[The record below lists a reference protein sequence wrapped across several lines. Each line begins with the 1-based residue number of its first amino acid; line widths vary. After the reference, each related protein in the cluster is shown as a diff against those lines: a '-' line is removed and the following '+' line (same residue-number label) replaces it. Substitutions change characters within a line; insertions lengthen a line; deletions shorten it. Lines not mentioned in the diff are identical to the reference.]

1 MGNKTLTFH
10 QFAFCCAILRL
21 CCAKTLYLHN
31 QFIIVM
37 ATIKAFIRSGKK
49 DAFANVRF
57 RLSDGRNIQLF
68 HTSEL
73 LVKPS
78 MWDEKKE
85 QYKAKTIIPI
95 HCKSREEFYKDIT
108 DRKNL
113 LLQLY
118 TTHKIVSSE
127 QLNQYVDE
135 YINPEKY
142 NTENQKV
149 SLHQR
154 FSNYIEQSYK
164 EGIFGEGRKKHYD
177 VLLRELNRFL
187 IINDLCDIK
196 PIDFT
201 NERLILFRDFLINEY
216 TFVDRYRGL
225 YTGMTARNIP
235 IAPRGQNTV
244 ATKLKKIQA
253 YFNELESNDEL
264 PVSPFR
270 KLGKQRKAVM
280 MKEQYDEP
288 ICLTKNEFIRIQN
301 TDVPEPIQETKDAFL
316 LQCGLGC
323 RISDF
328 QSLSFDNLG
337 IDENIPFIH
346 YLPHKTMK
354 ENDTRTEVKT
364 PLMLFALEIIK
375 KYKFE
380 FPILRYVSG
389 ERGYNDKIKKL
400 LEYCGIDR
408 LVAAFNETINKNE
421 YRPLYEMASSKLA
434 RKTHVDLMNKV
445 QVDKYAAGLHSKNSS
460 AVDRYTNMGVKERF
474 ILMCAAF
481 GCEEYRVDSEF
492 KIDITNL

>member
-1 MGNKTLTFH
+1 MH
-10 QFAFCCAILRL
+10 I

-31 QFIIVM
+31 RLIKTMTTV
-37 ATIKAFIRSGKK
+37 KAFIRTGKK
-49 DAFANVRF
+49 DTFANIRF

-85 QYKAKTIIPI
+85 QYKAKAIIPV
-95 HCKSREEFYKDIT
+95 HCKSREEFYKNVT

-118 TTHKIVSSE
+118 TTHKIENSE

-135 YINPEKY
+135 YLNPEKY
-142 NTENQKV
+142 NTDSSV
-149 SLHQR
+149 LCLYDR
-154 FSNYIEQSYK
+154 FSNYINQSFK
-164 EGIFGEGRKKHYD
+164 DGIFGEGRKRHYD

-201 NERLILFRDFLINEY
+201 NEKLILFRDFLLNEY
-216 TFVDRYRGL
+216 TFVDKYRGL
-225 YTGMTARNIP
+225 YTEMTVRNTP
-235 IAPRGQNTV
+235 TAPRGQNTV
-244 ATKLKKIQA
+244 ATKLKKMQA
-253 YFNELESNDEL
+253 FFNELESNDEL

-288 ICLTKNEFIRIQN
+288 ICLTKNEFIKIQN
-301 TDVPEPIQETKDAFL
+301 TDVSVVLQETKDAFL
-316 LQCGLGC
+316 LQCSLGC
-323 RISDF
+323 RIGDF
-328 QSLSFDNLG
+328 QSLSFDNL
-337 IDENIPFIH
+337 NIEGDIYFIH
-346 YLPHKTMK
+346 YLPRKTMK
-354 ENDTRTEVKT
+354 ENDTRTEVRT
-364 PLMLFALEIIK
+364 PLIPFALEIIK
-375 KYKFE
+375 KYKFQ

-389 ERGYNDKIKKL
+389 ERGYNEKIKKL
-400 LEYCGIDR
+400 LEYCKIDR
-408 LVAAFNETINKNE
+408 MVAVFNEATNKNE
-421 YRPLYEMASSKLA
+421 YKPLYEMASSKLA

-445 QVDKYAAGLHSKNSS
+445 QIDKYVAGLHAKNSD
-460 AVDRYTNMGVKERF
+460 AVDRYTNIGIKERF

-481 GCEEYRVDSEF
+481 GCE
-492 KIDITNL
+492 